1 MRRMQGMTLT
11 GMLVS
16 AALVVI
22 FAIFIMKVAPIY
34 YNNYKVKNA
43 VSALTNISSERFSH
57 DMSYNSDQIRRILIN
72 QFYIDS
78 VISIKPSNIVIKP
91 INYNTFN
98 IKIDYEVKEK
108 MFANISLL
116 VHFKVEQ
123 EVNIN
128 AP

>member
-1 MRRMQGMTLT
+1 MQGMTLT